1 MRNYIKEML
10 DDLRRMEDEKSMPRK
25 SEEYNYDVL
34 NDVIEKGRFN
44 RDENRMVEWI
54 AGSIILISIV
64 IIVVMSIYGS

>member
-10 DDLRRMEDEKSMPRK
+10 DDLRSMEDEKSMPRK

>member
-10 DDLRRMEDEKSMPRK
+10 DDLRSMEDERSMPRK

-44 RDENRMVEWI
+44 RDENRTVEWI

-64 IIVVMSIYGS
+64 IIVAMSIYGS